1 MFPET
6 ERLLFGTDS
15 PLYFTASQ
23 KARVECAEM
32 EKAAR
37 RAILYDN
44 AARLLGEEATA
55 GA

>member
-44 AARLLGEEATA
+44 AARLLDENIIPI
-55 GA
+55 